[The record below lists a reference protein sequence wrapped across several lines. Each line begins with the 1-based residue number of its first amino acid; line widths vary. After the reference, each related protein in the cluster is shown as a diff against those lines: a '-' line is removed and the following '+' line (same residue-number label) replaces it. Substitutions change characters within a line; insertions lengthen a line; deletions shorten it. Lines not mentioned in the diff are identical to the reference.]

1 MAGGEGGVGPK
12 RDRELAL
19 RRSWWPSP
27 PRLSPALPRHDL
39 LCPDRRRRV
48 LRTDHYHGSG
58 HSCVMSAVSRSPP
71 VLRSPSHSPVAERE
85 NRERE
90 G

>member
-27 PRLSPALPRHDL
+27 PRPSPALPRHDL
-39 LCPDRRRRV
+39 LCPDRRARSRMRPLPQAVTRRHV
-48 LRTDHYHGSG
+48 HDQ
-58 HSCVMSAVSRSPP
+58 RSPF
-71 VLRSPSHSPVAERE
+71 LRSRPLDGRE
-85 NRERE
+85 KQRKR
-90 G
+90 GVR